1 MSDRFS
7 GEICIQKG
15 RVGTR
20 VIAFEMRYV
29 SRRGEWV
36 HEWSLLSRDMYPEG
50 ESGYMSDGFR
60 GEICIQK
67 KRVDT

>member
-1 MSDRFS
+1 MIVFLV
-7 GEICIQKG
+7 EICIQKE
-15 RVGTR
+15 RVDTR
-20 VIAFEMRYV
+20 VVAFEERYV
-29 SRRGEWV
+29 SRR
-36 HEWSLLSRDMYPEG
+36 